1 MMELLAETQTAY
13 ALVIAALTGIIFFF
27 IGKASGGIF
36 EKKRL
41 LNEQKEFEKKLSL
54 SEAAKNEIRRQVDEL
69 KKQNEKYAYF
79 VVRIPETVKHLNSS
93 LTFDETISSVIR
105 VTKDLVNTDCIE
117 AYIYNEAAGVLTLEA
132 AYGSKRKESVSFAVG
147 EGLIGKAAKLKMMLA
162 QENNGTGT
170 KALDGQM
177 MHAAPMISR
186 GRLIGILGLGRL
198 LNPTGDEKRLI
209 AMVTDL
215 AAISLQNCERLSTA
229 QDEANTD
236 ALTKLYNRKYFA
248 ERSLDEVQKAL
259 SYSFPISIFMFDID
273 HFKKYNDQNGH
284 AEGDYLLRELSS
296 LLKKHTRSRDV
307 VARYGGEEFI
317 VMLPNTDKHGAAQYA
332 EKIRKMIE
340 ATPFKHREKQP
351 LGFVS
356 VSGGVATFP
365 ADGDTIEA
373 VTKLAD
379 AALYKSKESGRNRVT
394 LYEHPRFNT
403 SEETI

>member
-1 MMELLAETQTAY
+1 MMELLSDPQTAY
-13 ALVIAALTGIIFFF
+13 ALVIAGISGIIFFF

-41 LNEQKEFEKKLSL
+41 LVDQKEFEKKLFL
-54 SEAAKNEIRRQVDEL
+54 AEAAKNDMRRQIDEL
-69 KKQNEKYAYF
+69 KKQNEKYVYF

-93 LTFDETISSVIR
+93 LTFDETISSIIR

-117 AYIYNEAAGVLTLEA
+117 VYVYSEEQSVLTLEA
-132 AYGSKRKESVSFAVG
+132 AYGSKRKETISLAVG
-147 EGLIGKAAKLKMMLA
+147 EGLIGKSAELKVMLS
-162 QENNGTGT
+162 QESNATGT
-170 KALDGQM
+170 RALDGQI

-198 LNPTGDEKRLI
+198 INPTGDEKRLI

-215 AAISLQNCERLSTA
+215 GAISLQNCERISAA

-248 ERSLDEVQKAL
+248 ERSIEEVQKAL
-259 SYSFPISIFMFDID
+259 SYNFPISIFMFDID

-284 AEGDYLLRELSS
+284 TEGDYLLRELSS
-296 LLKKHTRSRDV
+296 LLKKNTRSRDV

-317 VMLPNTDKHGAAQYA
+317 VMLPNTDKQGAALYA
-332 EKIRKMIE
+332 EKIRNMIE
-340 ATPFKHREKQP
+340 TTPFKHREKQP

-356 VSGGVATFP
+356 VSGGIATFP
-365 ADGDTIEA
+365 ADGDTIESA
-373 VTKLAD
+373 IKFAD
-379 AALYKSKESGRNRVT
+379 AALYKSKETGRNRVT
-394 LYEHPRFNT
+394 LFEHSRLT
-403 SEETI
+403 